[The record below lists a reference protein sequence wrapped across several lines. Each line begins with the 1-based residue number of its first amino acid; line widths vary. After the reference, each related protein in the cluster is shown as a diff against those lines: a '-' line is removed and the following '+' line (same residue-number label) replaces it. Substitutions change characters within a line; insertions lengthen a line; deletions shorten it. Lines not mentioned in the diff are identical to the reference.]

1 MQTFPETTSTFSLV
15 SASGRSVDSSQ
26 SAYEL
31 LPSTDVSANENNYFY
46 SPRMIASQINET
58 TLLGNNKSATFRV
71 QMATTNDSVSPLID
85 TQRVSLILVNNKI
98 NDPVEATTNVASLD
112 YNAILTAATDITFSS
127 TSMLASNASSRAA
140 FKTVMVGKYL
150 TISGSTSGEWTGLV
164 SSIAADGSS
173 ITFTT
178 NPSGIVGNV
187 TIIQREMFVDEIA
200 PVGSTTYSKY
210 VTKKVNLANA
220 SNFLKI
226 RFAGNIPSEA
236 NVELYYRVGN
246 AGGTPLDT
254 KNYTLLNPEQPIVKV
269 QNGSNVF
276 SDVSYSTGDI
286 ESFSIVQ
293 VKLVLKS
300 RNSSAVPR
308 IKDLRI
314 IACA

>member
-1 MQTFPETTSTFSLV
+1 MGDFKN
-15 SASGRSVDSSQ
+15 
-26 SAYEL
+26 EL
-31 LPSTDVSANENNYFY
+31 LKK
-46 SPRMIASQINET
+46 
-58 TLLGNNKSATFRV
+58 G
-71 QMATTNDSVSPLID
+71 
-85 TQRVSLILVNNKI
+85 
-98 NDPVEATTNVASLD
+98 EATEIFGQEKHRDA
-112 YNAILTAATDITFSS
+112 
-127 TSMLASNASSRAA
+127 
-140 FKTVMVGKYL
+140 VG
-150 TISGSTSGEWTGLV
+150 S
-164 SSIAADGSS
+164 
-173 ITFTT
+173 
-178 NPSGIVGNV
+178 IVGNV
-187 TIIQREMFVDEIA
+187 TVVQREVFVDEIA
-200 PVGSTTYSKY
+200 PVGSSTYSKY

-286 ESFSIVQ
+286 ESFSVVQ